1 MPFPRKSRKPRE
13 PLTEQALY
21 EYAIGALARRMRT
34 VAELRRLMR
43 TRVEPGEP
51 GETKMAAVIARLQSQ
66 RYLDDRAFAADYAR
80 LRQENSRFGKR
91 RVRQDLQ
98 IKGVQSELISET
110 LEAAYENV
118 DEEALARRHLKR
130 KGIRQPTNDKESAR
144 VMRMLIRAGF
154 STGTIYKILRQ
165 WNASEEALSALD
177 NIEDPPTL

>member
-1 MPFPRKSRKPRE
+1 
-13 PLTEQALY
+13 
-21 EYAIGALARRMRT
+21 MRT
-34 VAELRRLMR
+34 VTELRRLMR

-51 GETKMAAVIARLQSQ
+51 GEAKMAAVIARLQSQ

-98 IKGVQSELISET
+98 IKGVESELISET

-118 DEEALARRHLKR
+118 NEEALARQHLER
-130 KGIRQPTNDKESAR
+130 KGIRQPTSDKESAR

-154 STGTIYKILRQ
+154 STSTIYKILRH
-165 WNASEEALSALD
+165 WNASEDALSALD
-177 NIEDPPTL
+177 NLDDPPAL